1 MTDWENT
8 GLYTAFLQMK
18 PGDKKAPLGQYTKSD
33 ENHNTLEQVQKLNR
47 FMGVLAP
54 DTILLD
60 ADSEPHS
67 DNLLNLIQG
76 ENLSC
81 LLTERDGGRG
91 NHALFFDNEGLIK
104 QGGTGLT
111 LACGIVVDIKA
122 GRKNGLECLKWDGVE
137 REAVHDVA
145 PYQQLPKYLT
155 PVSTRVDFANLG
167 EGDGR
172 NQALFNYILTLQ
184 TAGFEI
190 EEARTCIR
198 LMNRYVLKKPLPD
211 DELDVVL
218 RDAAFQKPV
227 FFKGSAFLHDKFAM
241 FLKSSHHIKKING
254 QLYFYK
260 NGGYAHDTNS
270 IEKLMIDEISSLT
283 DARRRE
289 VMKYLHIICEPVNES
304 GVNLIAFRNG
314 VLDIETDTMSPCS
327 PDVVITN
334 RIDWDYN
341 PNAYDEL
348 MDKTLDKICCGDA
361 EIRLLIEEMVGA
373 CFYRSNT
380 LSGGAAFILTGEK
393 ANGKSTLLEVLKTL
407 LGSDNTS
414 SLDLKEIDERF
425 NTAMLFGKLAN
436 IGDDISDEYK
446 ADSSTFKKI
455 VTGNSLKAEYKGL
468 TPFDFKPYVKLI
480 FSTNVSP
487 RIKDPTGAVLR
498 RLTIIPFNATFSK
511 ADADY
516 DPQIVWKLQRQ
527 TAIEYLIRLGVEG
540 LKRVLK
546 NKHFSESAKSEE
558 AKDEYNRENN
568 PVLTFVEEIGVDNI
582 DNEPTADILRR
593 FNVFCSDNGFRAMSI
608 TKLTRELKKAG
619 FETETKTPPK
629 KKSFKIYVFKG

>member
-1 MTDWENT
+1 MTVNVKIKRYLEDNGIKQT
-8 GLYTAFLQMK
+8 FLQKHLNM
-18 PGDKKAPLGQYTKSD
+18 GLS
-33 ENHNTLEQVQKLNR
+33 TLN
-47 FMGVLAP
+47 A
-54 DTILLD
+54 
-60 ADSEPHS
+60 
-67 DNLLNLIQG
+67 LLN
-76 ENLSC
+76 
-81 LLTERDGGRG
+81 
-91 NHALFFDNEGLIK
+91 DN
-104 QGGTGLT
+104 
-111 LACGIVVDIKA
+111 
-122 GRKNGLECLKWDGVE
+122 R
-137 REAVHDVA
+137 R
-145 PYQQLPKYLT
+145 
-155 PVSTRVDFANLG
+155 VSLD

-184 TAGFEI
+184 SAGFEM

-211 DELDVVL
+211 DELDIVL
-218 RDAAFQKPV
+218 RDAAFQKPI
-227 FFKGSAFLHDKFAM
+227 FFKGSTFLFDKFALY
-241 FLKSSHHIKKING
+241 LKNTHHINKING

-260 NGGYAHDTNS
+260 SGGYVHGS
-270 IEKLMIDEISSLT
+270 EGIERLMIDEISGLT
-283 DARRRE
+283 DARRKE
-289 VMKYLHIICEPVNES
+289 VLKYLSIICEPVNQS
-304 GVNLIAFRNG
+304 PVNLIAFRNG
-314 VLDIETDTMSPCS
+314 VLDINTGETSPCS
-327 PDVVITN
+327 PEVVITN
-334 RIDWDYN
+334 RIPWDYN
-341 PNAYDEL
+341 ANAYDEL
-348 MDKTLDKICCGDA
+348 MDKTLDKICCQDA
-361 EIRLLIEEMVGA
+361 EIRALIEEMVGA
-373 CFYRSNT
+373 CFYRSADMGD
-380 LSGGAAFILTGEK
+380 GGAFILTGEK

-407 LGSDNTS
+407 LGNENTS

-446 ADSSTFKKI
+446 ADSSIFKKI

-480 FSTNVSP
+480 FSTNISP

-511 ADADY
+511 ADPDY
-516 DPQIVWKLQRQ
+516 DPQIIWKLQQQ

-546 NKHFSESAKSEE
+546 NKRFSESKKSEE
-558 AKDEYNRENN
+558 AKDDYNRENN

-582 DNEPTADILRR
+582 DNEPTADVLRR

-629 KKSFKIYVFKG
+629 KKSFKIYVFRG